1 MKLKKGFAPDS
12 LIARVPISGLFVSS
26 FLLFSTLTWF
36 YLMRIVVFDF
46 VKGQDDVVIYGAL
59 TLAIISSAVLG
70 TFIVRKI
77 KRIYILYVW
86 VVIGV
91 ITSII
96 SVFWTL
102 LTLNAP
108 LLAFLFGFSFGFG
121 IPSSLSYFADSV
133 TFENRG
139 RNAGLLFALT
149 NLLSLLF
156 LSVLGENVLS
166 ASIAA
171 SLWRILSLCTL
182 LLVKPHKTEK
192 SPRKSVTFKSVF
204 SDRSFALFFLP
215 WLMFC
220 LVDSLER
227 PYTAALATQFVG
239 EDFAAF
245 DRAFEPLIGT
255 VFALFAGIVADRF
268 GRKRVILSGFIALGT
283 TFATLSLAPT
293 IQIFWYIA
301 SAVNGIAWGMFYVI
315 FVIVLWGDLSS
326 ENVMREMYFVLGG
339 FPLFFADFLSQVIS
353 PFVQNVSRETVFA
366 AFPIASFLLF
376 LSVFPLMYAPETL
389 PEKKIRDRELR
400 DYVEKAKKVKEKRG

>member
-121 IPSSLSYFADSV
+121 NGF
-133 TFENRG
+133 
-139 RNAGLLFALT
+139 
-149 NLLSLLF
+149 
-156 LSVLGENVLS
+156 
-166 ASIAA
+166 
-171 SLWRILSLCTL
+171 
-182 LLVKPHKTEK
+182 
-192 SPRKSVTFKSVF
+192 
-204 SDRSFALFFLP
+204 
-215 WLMFC
+215 
-220 LVDSLER
+220 
-227 PYTAALATQFVG
+227 
-239 EDFAAF
+239 
-245 DRAFEPLIGT
+245 
-255 VFALFAGIVADRF
+255 FAGGRAYFRLVACAP
-268 GRKRVILSGFIALGT
+268 GRSLG
-283 TFATLSLAPT
+283 S
-293 IQIFWYIA
+293 
-301 SAVNGIAWGMFYVI
+301 
-315 FVIVLWGDLSS
+315 D
-326 ENVMREMYFVLGG
+326 
-339 FPLFFADFLSQVIS
+339 
-353 PFVQNVSRETVFA
+353 
-366 AFPIASFLLF
+366 
-376 LSVFPLMYAPETL
+376 
-389 PEKKIRDRELR
+389 
-400 DYVEKAKKVKEKRG
+400 